1 VQFLGKQRL
10 ERLGLAEARAA
21 AGLRAALEGWAL
33 AARGWSAAR
42 GPGGAPVLLDWGA
55 GARARRLG
63 DAWRA
68 WASAGAPPASA
79 RGAAPAP
86 VTASQSKPPLA
97 LALPRELG
105 GAPALAQLSAA
116 ARLVVPRESLGAVAG
131 AARVPGAA
139 AARAAGAGEGRPE
152 WLRSQAL
159 ALRETPRIDED
170 EAAA

>member
-1 VQFLGKQRL
+1 V
-10 ERLGLAEARAA
+10 GLAEARAA

-55 GARARRLG
+55 GARAKRLG

-105 GAPALAQLSAA
+105 GAPAPAHLRSKLSAA
-116 ARLVVPRESLGAVAG
+116 ERLVVPRESLGAVAG

-139 AARAAGAGEGRPE
+139 AARAARAGEGRPE

-170 EAAA
+170 EGGEAA